1 MNSWRAFCV
10 ITCPDNKL
18 VANIHDR
25 VPVIIPPESYDHW
38 LSTLDPDPHGLL
50 VPFPAA
56 AMKLWPISARVN
68 KPENDDEAALRPR

>member
-1 MNSWRAFCV
+1 MVLLLVNSWRAFCV

-38 LSTLDPDPHGLL
+38 LSTLDPDQHGCS
-50 VPFPAA
+50 FH
-56 AMKLWPISARVN
+56 SRQ
-68 KPENDDEAALRPR
+68 RP